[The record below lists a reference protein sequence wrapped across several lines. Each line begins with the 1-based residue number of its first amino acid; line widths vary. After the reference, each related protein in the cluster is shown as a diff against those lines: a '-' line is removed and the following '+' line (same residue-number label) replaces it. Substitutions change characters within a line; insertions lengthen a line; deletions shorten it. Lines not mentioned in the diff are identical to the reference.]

1 MGKIL
6 VWLSTPFSGEDNW
19 DEHLLC
25 YVAMLQCYHFYFAEW
40 LNILTNIMLA
50 LLMTLETP

>member
-1 MGKIL
+1 MGEIS
-6 VWLSTPFSGEDNW
+6 VWLSTPFSGENNW

-25 YVAMLQCYHFYFAEW
+25 YVAMLPCNHFYFAEW
-40 LNILTNIMLA
+40 LNILINIMLA